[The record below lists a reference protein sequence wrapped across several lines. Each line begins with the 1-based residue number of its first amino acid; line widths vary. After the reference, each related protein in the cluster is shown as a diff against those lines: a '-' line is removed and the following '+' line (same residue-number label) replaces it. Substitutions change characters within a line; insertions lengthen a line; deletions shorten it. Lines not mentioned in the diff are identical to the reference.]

1 MIVIILTTGPESR
14 NTATAIGIARGLL
27 RRGRKVC
34 LFLMSQG
41 VLQADNPLLKALVQE
56 GATVTGCEH
65 DAGGLGVAS
74 GPEIKFG
81 SMIDLGKMMS
91 QADKV
96 ICL

>member
-27 RRGRKVC
+27 RRGLRVY

-41 VLQADNPLLKALVQE
+41 VLQANKRSLTALAHE
-56 GATVTGCEH
+56 GATISGCEH
-65 DAGGLGVAS
+65 DAGGIGVS
-74 GPEIKFG
+74 GAPEVKFG
-81 SMIDLGKMMS
+81 SMIDLGKMMGE
-91 QADKV
+91 AEKV